1 MKLRLRAWWL
11 KPVAPLVVIGAVK
24 LLMQLALNGIYGLH
38 TDELYYILS
47 GQHPAFGY
55 VDFPPV
61 TPMLA
66 RLDTALFGI
75 SPWALRLFPAIT
87 GAGMVVLTGLCALE
101 LGASRKVAALASVVA
116 FLSPYLLATWLFQTV
131 EFDEF
136 LWLLAIYI
144 LLRII
149 RTGDGRLFIA
159 LGVDLGIGVE
169 TKFTII
175 GLWLGVAIA
184 ILLSRELRSFLR
196 SPTLWIGAIIAVAA
210 AVPNLGW
217 QVANRYPT
225 LTYIRNH
232 GSDIAQGGGPAAF
245 IGLFIVIIG
254 PVLLPLW
261 IAGMVFLWREPR
273 YRPMAV
279 LVAVTIL
286 LFLPDGKAYY
296 PGPTVPFVLAAG
308 CVAVGRIARGSV
320 RRWAVG
326 SVVAAGALEA
336 LVLSPII
343 LPLVPP
349 SAMHR
354 TGIDKLNPDFANTY
368 GWRQMTEQVGAVYDA
383 LPSDQRAQATV
394 LTSSDG
400 QAGAIDIYGGSEHL
414 PEAIS
419 PHLTFWYWKP
429 AGLDPTT
436 IVSVGYAPSELSFL
450 CGSITEAGSVTIPYS
465 IDNLNQGAPILV
477 CTDLREPLDRA
488 WPTLRNF
495 S

>member
-11 KPVAPLVVIGAVK
+11 KPVAPLILVGMVK
-24 LLMQLALNGIYGLH
+24 LGMQLALNGAYGLH

-47 GQHPAFGY
+47 GQHPALGY

-87 GAGMVVLTGLCALE
+87 GAGMVILTGLCALE
-101 LGASRKVAALASVVA
+101 LGASRTVGILASVVA
-116 FLSPYLLATWLFQTV
+116 LMSPYLLATWLFQTV

-136 LWLLAIYI
+136 HWLLAIYL

-149 RTGDGRLFIA
+149 RSADGRLFIA
-159 LGVDLGIGVE
+159 LGLDLGLGIE
-169 TKFTII
+169 TKFTIVV
-175 GLWLGVAIA
+175 LWLGVAIA
-184 ILLSRELRSFLR
+184 ILTSRELRRFLR
-196 SPTLWIGAIIAVAA
+196 SRTLWIGVIIALAA
-210 AVPNLGW
+210 AIPNLAW
-217 QVANRYPT
+217 QVANGYPT
-225 LTYIRNH
+225 LTYTLNH

-245 IGLFIVIIG
+245 VEVFILVIG

-261 IAGMVFLWREPR
+261 IAGTVFLWREPR
-273 YRPMAV
+273 YRPMIV
-279 LVAVTIL
+279 LVAITIL
-286 LFLPDGKAYY
+286 LFLPEGKGYY
-296 PGPTVPFVLAAG
+296 PAPTVPFVLAAG
-308 CVAVGRIARGSV
+308 CVAVGRIARGSL

-326 SVVAAGALEA
+326 AVVAAGALEA
-336 LVLSPII
+336 VVLSPVI

-349 SAMHR
+349 SAMHG

-368 GWRQMTEQVGAVYDA
+368 GWTQMTEQVGAVYNA
-383 LPSDQRAQATV
+383 IPPDQRAHAAI
-394 LTSSDG
+394 LTSADG
-400 QAGAIDIYGGSEHL
+400 QAGAIDIYGGPEHL
-414 PEAIS
+414 PQAIS
-419 PHLTFWYWKP
+419 PHLSFWYWKP
-429 AGLDPTT
+429 VGLDPTT
-436 IVSVGYAPSELSFL
+436 IVSVGYAPGDLSFL
-450 CGSITEAGSVTIPYS
+450 CGSINRAGTVTIPYS

-477 CTDLREPLDRA
+477 CTDLREPLDQA